1 MSRPDLFTPGTL
13 LLFALGLGALFV
25 RWVLFEVS
33 RPQPRR
39 GGDPWQRTAED
50 FELRKGRGDFAAGIV
65 GFVLLAIAFLF
76 VYEDGKFLDGIF
88 GETGP
93 NLEGVFQPRPK
104 Q

>member
-1 MSRPDLFTPGTL
+1 MSSRELFPPGTL
-13 LLFALGLGALFV
+13 LLFGLGLSALFV
-25 RWVLFEVS
+25 RWVLFELS

-39 GGDPWQRTAED
+39 GGDPWQRTLQD
-50 FELRKGRGDFAAGIV
+50 FELRKGRGNFLASVVA
-65 GFVLLAIAFLF
+65 FVFLAIGFLF
-76 VYEDGKFLDGIF
+76 IYEDGKFLDGLF